1 MSKNVELINNSNDW
15 NEWIEDAI
23 SKKNIR
29 YYEYKDFSNIQEI
42 GSGGFAKVCR
52 ANWKNSHIRYALKSF
67 IKIDNATIKAI
78 VREIQL
84 HRQVDYH
91 DNVIRFYGVTSS
103 IKENQRKEYS
113 LVIEYADNGTL
124 RNYLKENF
132 ENLNWNDKYKLAF
145 QLVHAVSCLHE
156 EGIIH
161 RDLHSN
167 NVLVHQHAVKL
178 SDFGL
183 SKSIEETSNSQSKAF
198 GLIPYTDPKSF
209 NRNITPLYLLN
220 KKSDVYSI
228 GVLLWEISSGQ
239 PPFHGTSYDVSL
251 AISILQGLR
260 ETPIPET
267 PKNYIKIYTDC
278 WNIEPDNRPTIN
290 QVIDEL
296 KAIIIKENII
306 IKDFHLY
313 NDNKEINQSSINHQ
327 PNSNTE
333 NLENSYSSFH
343 ENSQIIDFTD
353 VKEIE
358 SSISSNNQ
366 TENEN
371 ENDFNII
378 VNDITNF
385 LKNNSNEIGKQEV
398 LNYLKNQN
406 ITLQEINNL
415 LLNDQN
421 NSNYI
426 FLLGNFNYLG
436 IGTDSDKKKAF
447 ELYQKAANLGNVNG
461 INYLGYCYQNGIETD
476 IDKKKA
482 FELYQKAADLGN
494 AGSRFRKCRWN
505 NNLGYCYQNGIG
517 TDIDK
522 KKAFELFQ
530 KAADLGNVIGI
541 NNLGYYY
548 QSGIGTDV
556 DKKKAFEL
564 FQMAADLR
572 YALGINNLG
581 NCYYFGIGTDID
593 KKKAS
598 ELYQKAADLGN
609 NKVQHNLSFVYEM
622 TRSFLKI

>member
-113 LVIEYADNGTL
+113 LVIEYADN
-124 RNYLKENF
+124 
-132 ENLNWNDKYKLAF
+132 
-145 QLVHAVSCLHE
+145 VHAVSCLHE

-447 ELYQKAANLGNVNG
+447 ELYQKAANLGNV
-461 INYLGYCYQNGIETD
+461 
-476 IDKKKA
+476 
-482 FELYQKAADLGN
+482 
-494 AGSRFRKCRWN
+494 
-505 NNLGYCYQNGIG
+505 
-517 TDIDK
+517 
-522 KKAFELFQ
+522 
-530 KAADLGNVIGI
+530 IGI

-609 NKVQHNLSFVYEM
+609 NKVQHNLSFVFQAFSLSNRRYVCG
-622 TRSFLKI
+622 TDSASVIAINTYLYKAF